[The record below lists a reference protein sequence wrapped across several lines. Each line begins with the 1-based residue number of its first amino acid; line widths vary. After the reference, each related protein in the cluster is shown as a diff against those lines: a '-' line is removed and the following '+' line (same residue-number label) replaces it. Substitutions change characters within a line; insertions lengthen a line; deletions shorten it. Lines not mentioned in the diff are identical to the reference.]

1 MTMSTSDNTQLLDSR
16 VDSKDGKSKIKL
28 PETNKTDKLTFEFE
42 NN

>member
-1 MTMSTSDNTQLLDSR
+1 MNTRDNTQLIDSR
-16 VDSKDGKSKIKL
+16 VDNKDETSKIKL